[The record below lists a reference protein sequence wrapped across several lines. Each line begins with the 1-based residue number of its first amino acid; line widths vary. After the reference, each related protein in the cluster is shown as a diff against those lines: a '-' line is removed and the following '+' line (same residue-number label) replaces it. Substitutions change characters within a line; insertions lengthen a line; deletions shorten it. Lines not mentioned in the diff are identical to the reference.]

1 MLSEMVS
8 KHTSSAA
15 RLSVSADIAS
25 CAPPI
30 LGPVPLSGVNVYLG
44 IRYTGGFASDAPGQM
59 TLGEATI
66 IDGTG
71 VQTTTNSRWGDY
83 T

>member
-1 MLSEMVS
+1 MLSEMVG

-25 CAPPI
+25 CAQPI
-30 LGPVPLSGVNVYLG
+30 SASVTLNGVNVYLG
-44 IRYTGGFASDAPGQM
+44 IRYTVRLASDAPGQM